1 MPPPAATPA
10 TNPAATPAATQA
22 VFAAADLGATSGRV
36 VLGRVGPG
44 RLDLTEVHRFA
55 NTPVRL
61 PQGLH
66 WDILALH
73 QGVLEGLREAARS
86 GQVASIGVDSWAV
99 DYGLLDATGRL
110 LGNPYHYRD
119 GRTDAVAD
127 QVRGKIGAA
136 ELYRANG
143 LQHLPFNTL
152 YQLAAE
158 AGSPQFLAARQLL
171 LIPDLLTY
179 WLTGQVGAEA
189 TNASTT
195 GLLDAGTGA
204 WSGPLAEAVGVNP
217 GLLPPLRR
225 PGDSCGTLL
234 AAPAESTGLPR
245 GTEVTAVASH
255 DTASAVVAVPAD
267 RPDFGYIS
275 CGTWSLAGLE
285 LGAPVLSEASRSANF
300 TNELGIDDTI
310 RYLRNIMGLWL
321 LSESQ
326 RTWRAQG
333 RPCDLSFLLAQAA
346 KAKPFAAVIDP
357 DAPEF
362 LAPGDIPARI
372 AGYCERTGQR
382 PPTDQGSLVR
392 TVLEGLALAHART
405 LRQAAELSGRGIE
418 VIHLVGGGSRNELL
432 CQFTAD
438 ASGLPVVA
446 GPTEATALGNVL
458 VQARAHG
465 LVHDRAGMRRLVAD
479 TQPLTRYTPSGD
491 RSAWTAAAAR
501 IGLV

>member
-1 MPPPAATPA
+1 MNPTSSPSPPP
-10 TNPAATPAATQA
+10 A

-36 VLGRVGPG
+36 VLGRVGHG
-44 RLDLTEVHRFA
+44 RLDLTEAHRFA

-61 PQGLH
+61 PHGLH
-66 WDILALH
+66 WDILALY
-73 QGVLEGLREAARS
+73 QGVLDGLREAARS
-86 GQVASIGVDSWAV
+86 APIASIGVDSWAV
-99 DYGLLDATGRL
+99 DYGLLDGEGRL

-119 GRTDAVAD
+119 QRTDSVAD
-127 QVRGKIGAA
+127 AVREKIGAA

-152 YQLAAE
+152 YQLAAD
-158 AGSPQFLAARQLL
+158 AGTPQFLAARQLL

-179 WLTGQVGAEA
+179 WLTGRIGAEA

-195 GLLDAGTGA
+195 GLFDARTGA
-204 WSGPLAEAVGVNP
+204 WSPALAEAVGVGT
-217 GLLPPLRR
+217 GLLAPPRR

-234 AAPAESTGLPR
+234 AQPAAATGLPQ
-245 GTEVTAVASH
+245 GTPVTAVASH

-267 RPDFGYIS
+267 RPNFGYIS

-285 LGAPVLSEASRSANF
+285 LDAPVLSEASRTANF

-321 LSESQ
+321 LSETQ
-326 RTWRAQG
+326 RTWQAQG
-333 RPCDLSFLLAQAA
+333 RPHQLEPLLVQAA
-346 KAKPFAAVIDP
+346 AAEPFAAVIDP

-362 LAPGDIPARI
+362 LAPGDMPARI

-382 PPTDQGSLVR
+382 PPADQGSLVR
-392 TVLEGLALAHART
+392 TILEGLALAHGRT
-405 LRQAAELSGRGIE
+405 LHQAAQLAGREIE
-418 VIHLVGGGSRNELL
+418 VIHLVGGGSRNNLL

-438 ASGLPVVA
+438 AAGLPVVA

-465 LVHDRAGMRRLVAD
+465 LVHDRAAMRRLVAD
-479 TQPLTRYTPSGD
+479 TQPLRHYTPRGN

-501 IGLV
+501 IDAV

>member
-1 MPPPAATPA
+1 MKPTSSSSAPP
-10 TNPAATPAATQA
+10 A

-36 VLGRVGPG
+36 VLARVGPD

-66 WDILALH
+66 WDILALY
-73 QGVLEGLREAARS
+73 QGMLDGLREAARS
-86 GQVASIGVDSWAV
+86 APIASIGVDSWAV
-99 DYGLLDATGRL
+99 DYGLLDGEGRL

-119 GRTDAVAD
+119 ERTDTVAD
-127 QVRGKIGAA
+127 RVREQIGAA

-158 AGSPQFLAARQLL
+158 AGTPQALAARQLL

-179 WLTGQVGAEA
+179 WLTGRTGAEA

-195 GLLDAGTGA
+195 GLLDTRTGA
-204 WSGPLAEAVGVNP
+204 WSPALAGAVGLYP
-217 GLLPPLRR
+217 ALLPPLRR
-225 PGDSCGTLL
+225 PGDDCGTLL
-234 AAPAESTGLPR
+234 AGPAAATGLPQ
-245 GTEVTAVASH
+245 GTAVTAVASH

-267 RPDFGYIS
+267 RPDFGYVS

-285 LGAPVLSEASRSANF
+285 LEAPVLSEASRTANF
-300 TNELGIDDTI
+300 TNELGIDGTV

-326 RTWRAQG
+326 RSWQARG
-333 RPCDLSFLLAQAA
+333 EPHRLEPLLARAA
-346 KAKPFAAVIDP
+346 AAEPFAAVIDP
-357 DAPEF
+357 DTPEF
-362 LAPGDIPARI
+362 LAPGDMPARI

-382 PPTDQGSLVR
+382 PPADQGSLVR
-392 TVLEGLALAHART
+392 TILEGLALAHART
-405 LRQAAELSGRGIE
+405 LHQAAALAGREIQ
-418 VIHLVGGGSRNELL
+418 VVHLVGGGSRNDLL

-438 ASGLPVVA
+438 AAGLPVVA
-446 GPTEATALGNVL
+446 GPSEATALGNVL

-479 TQPLTRYTPSGD
+479 TQPLRHYTPRGN
-491 RSAWTAAAAR
+491 RSSWTAAAAR
-501 IGLV
+501 VGLV